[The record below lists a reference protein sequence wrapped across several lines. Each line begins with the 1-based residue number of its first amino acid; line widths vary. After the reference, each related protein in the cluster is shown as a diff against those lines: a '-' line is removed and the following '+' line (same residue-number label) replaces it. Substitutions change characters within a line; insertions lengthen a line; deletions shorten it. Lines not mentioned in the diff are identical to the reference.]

1 MRIAIIGAGFSGCQ
15 LAIELMRNGP
25 SPLDISLFDASASF
39 GPGVAFGARNDR
51 LLLNTRVANMS
62 ALASDP
68 SHFLRWLWAHD
79 LPEHPA
85 AAIPPS
91 GHAFVARGVYGRY
104 LRDVLDAAEA
114 AAPRDVRLNR
124 IGRGV
129 VGLTD
134 EHGVLWLKLDDDS
147 TCVADVAVLCIG
159 NLPPRLPRAPG
170 VDAISGPR
178 LIGNPWDEASIA
190 RIQPSDAV
198 LVLGSG
204 LTMVDVAILLADRGH
219 RGPILALSRH
229 GLLPREHAPTRRAP
243 PSEWLDGP
251 PTARGLLRQIR
262 LEIARAERAG
272 IDWRAVLDG
281 WRERVPLLWHRLPM
295 VERRRFLRHL
305 RPVWDIHR
313 HRMAPEIG
321 GQIKEMQ
328 ASGQL
333 EVRAGTIEAYQA
345 GQDGRRGALPEP
357 GQQDRGPGRRRLA
370 RELRRP
376 GARLPPRPGA
386 ADPGSSGAR
395 AGAAR
400 AARARP
406 RDHARAA
413 ARGVE
418 RAAERQPVR
427 ARSADPGNVLGDDR
441 RAGDPRAGPRARQA
455 PGDERHR
462 ARRLGDARVLLARY
476 ATSCRSAAIRRSDA
490 PPGAVAIASASVVPS
505 STSLVS

>member
-25 SPLDISLFDASASF
+25 SPLEISLFDASASF
-39 GPGVAFGARNDR
+39 GPGVAFGARHDR

-62 ALASDP
+62 ALATDP
-68 SHFLRWLWAHD
+68 THFLRWLWAND

-114 AAPRDVRLNR
+114 AAPHDVTLNR

-147 TCVADVAVLCIG
+147 TCVADLAVLCIG
-159 NLPPRLPRAPG
+159 NLPPRLPRAHG
-170 VDAISGPR
+170 VETASSPR
-178 LIGNPWDEASIA
+178 LINNPWDEASIA
-190 RIQPSDAV
+190 RIQPADTV

-229 GLLPREHAPTRRAP
+229 GLLPEQHAPTRRAP

-272 IDWRAVLDG
+272 IDWRAVLDA
-281 WRERVPLLWHRLPM
+281 WRDRVPLLWHRLPM
-295 VERRRFLRHL
+295 IERRRFLRHL
-305 RPVWDIHR
+305 RPLWDIHR
-313 HRMAPEIG
+313 HRMAPEIAS
-321 GQIKEMQ
+321 QIQEMQ
-328 ASGQL
+328 ASGRL
-333 EVRAGTIEAYQA
+333 EIRAGTIEAYQA
-345 GQDGRRGALPEP
+345 CQDGVTVRFRNRGSNIEVRVVSDWLVNCAGPALDFRHVREPLIHDLLARGLVRPEP
-357 GQQDRGPGRRRLA
+357 LGLGLETTRDLQLVGRNGRPNGSLFALGPLTRGTFWETTAVPEIREQGRTLARRLA
-370 RELRRP
+370 MN
-376 GARLPPRPGA
+376 GT
-386 ADPGSSGAR
+386 
-395 AGAAR
+395 AR
-400 AARARP
+400 AA
-406 RDHARAA
+406 
-413 ARGVE
+413 
-418 RAAERQPVR
+418 
-427 ARSADPGNVLGDDR
+427 
-441 RAGDPRAGPRARQA
+441 
-455 PGDERHR
+455 
-462 ARRLGDARVLLARY
+462 
-476 ATSCRSAAIRRSDA
+476 
-490 PPGAVAIASASVVPS
+490 
-505 STSLVS
+505 

>member
-229 GLLPREHAPTRRAP
+229 GLLPKEHAPTRRAP

-345 GQDGRRGALPEP
+345 GQDGVAVRFRNRGSRIEVRVVGDWLVSCAGPALDFRHVREPLIQDLLARGLVRPEP
-357 GQQDRGPGRRRLA
+357 LGLGLETTRGLQLVGWNGRPNGSLFALGPLTRGTFWETTGVPEIREQGRALARRLA
-370 RELRRP
+370 MN
-376 GARLPPRPGA
+376 GT
-386 ADPGSSGAR
+386 
-395 AGAAR
+395 AR
-400 AARARP
+400 AA
-406 RDHARAA
+406 
-413 ARGVE
+413 
-418 RAAERQPVR
+418 
-427 ARSADPGNVLGDDR
+427 
-441 RAGDPRAGPRARQA
+441 
-455 PGDERHR
+455 
-462 ARRLGDARVLLARY
+462 
-476 ATSCRSAAIRRSDA
+476 
-490 PPGAVAIASASVVPS
+490 
-505 STSLVS
+505 